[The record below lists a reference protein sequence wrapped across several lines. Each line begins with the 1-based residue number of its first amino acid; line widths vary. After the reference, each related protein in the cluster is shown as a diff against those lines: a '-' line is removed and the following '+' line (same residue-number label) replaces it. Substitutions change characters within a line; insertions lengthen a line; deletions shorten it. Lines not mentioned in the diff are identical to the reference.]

1 MAQIPPDPRGFRSA
15 SAWFPLI
22 REILLFTAGVALLL
36 IEATH
41 ENPRT
46 PILLVGLALV
56 GIPVAGIFD
65 RALGA
70 PK

>member
-1 MAQIPPDPRGFRSA
+1 MAQIPPDPRGFRLVSV
-15 SAWFPLI
+15 WMPLV
-22 REILLFTAGVALLL
+22 REMILFTAGVALLL

-41 ENPRT
+41 RDPRT

>member
-1 MAQIPPDPRGFRSA
+1 M
-15 SAWFPLI
+15 PLV
-22 REILLFTAGVALLL
+22 REMILFTAGVALLL

-41 ENPRT
+41 RDPRT